1 MYHLLSALQRQR
13 CRFIQNAPL
22 IIAASSAVA
31 FTVNE
36 HYDCTSCELHSL
48 LEKNQYRYI
57 NKTLCES
64 PSLEEVV
71 DEETEQQRFE
81 STLAH
86 HRARIAE
93 YRSRWEYKMP
103 GIASS
108 VSTLTSTVTPS
119 RSWPEDVPPDDMLS
133 MLMKDIHYCS
143 RSPNFRSDKEYCNR
157 LRFRVA
163 SALIIQF
170 DDIQQKLGLE
180 MLKSLAENGYRDA
193 MTYYGMCLNDG
204 RAGMDPN
211 PVAAVSW
218 FRRCHDMYEHAQAQ
232 YELGVAYYTGEGV
245 VENGEMAVRWF
256 FEAAEKDHPAAW

>member
-1 MYHLLSALQRQR
+1 MYQLLPALQRQHR
-13 CRFIQNAPL
+13 RFVLKAPL
-22 IIAASSAVA
+22 MIAAASAIGL
-31 FTVNE
+31 TVNE
-36 HYDCTSCELHSL
+36 NCHCVPSHLNNSAV
-48 LEKNQYRYI
+48 KVNQCKYP
-57 NKTLCES
+57 NKALCES
-64 PSLEEVV
+64 PSLVK
-71 DEETEQQRFE
+71 ETEQERFE

-86 HRARIAE
+86 HRAKIAE

-103 GIASS
+103 RVASS
-108 VSTLTSTVTPS
+108 TSTLTSTVTPS

-133 MLMKDIHYCS
+133 MLMKDIKYCS
-143 RSPNFRSDKEYCNR
+143 RSPNFRSDKEYCSR

-170 DDIQQKLGLE
+170 DEAQQQLGLN
-180 MLKSLAENGYRDA
+180 MLKSLAENGYCDA

-204 RAGMDPN
+204 RAGVDPN

-245 VENGEMAVRWF
+245 VENGEIAVRWF